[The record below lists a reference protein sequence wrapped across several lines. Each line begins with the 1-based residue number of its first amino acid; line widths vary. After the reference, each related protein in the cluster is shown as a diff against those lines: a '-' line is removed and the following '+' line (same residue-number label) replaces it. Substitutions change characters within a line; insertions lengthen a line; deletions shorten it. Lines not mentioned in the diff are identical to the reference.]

1 MAEPAT
7 TEPATTEPATTE
19 PATTE
24 PPEAEGG
31 EEARRAHSIASAVRE
46 GVLVWFALLGGI
58 GAWTIHLLLFVSIV
72 RYTCNAHGSVW
83 VMHLA
88 TVVTLA
94 ITAAAIALC
103 LRMMRSSEGDE
114 SADDEGGR
122 AQFIARLG
130 LLIGVINFALI
141 ALEEI
146 YVIVLNSRRC
156 G

>member
-1 MAEPAT
+1 MTDPTIAPT
-7 TEPATTEPATTE
+7 
-19 PATTE
+19 
-24 PPEAEGG
+24 G
-31 EEARRAHSIASAVRE
+31 EEARRSHSIASGIRE
-46 GVLVWFALLGGI
+46 AVLVWFALLGGI
-58 GAWTIHLLLFVSIV
+58 AAWTIHLLLFVSIV
-72 RYTCNAHGSVW
+72 RYTCNAPGYVW

-88 TVVTLA
+88 TLVTLG
-94 ITAAAIALC
+94 ITAAAILLC
-103 LRMMRSSEGDE
+103 LRMMRSSDGDE
-114 SADDEGGR
+114 SSDDEGGR

>member
-1 MAEPAT
+1 MSDTPLT
-7 TEPATTEPATTE
+7 TEPAVD
-19 PATTE
+19 
-24 PPEAEGG
+24 G

-46 GVLVWFALLGGI
+46 GVLVWYALLGGI
-58 GAWTIHLLLFVSIV
+58 AAWTIHLMLFVSIV
-72 RYTCNAHGSVW
+72 RYTCNAHGYVW

-88 TVVTLA
+88 TAVTLA
-94 ITAAAIALC
+94 MTAVAIALC

-114 SADDEGGR
+114 SCDDEGGR

-146 YVIVLNSRRC
+146 YIIVLNSRRC

>member
-1 MAEPAT
+1 MTNPPLTGPAGPSTPT
-7 TEPATTEPATTE
+7 TEPAA
-19 PATTE
+19 TE

-72 RYTCNAHGSVW
+72 RYTCNAHGYVW

>member
-1 MAEPAT
+1 MET
-7 TEPATTEPATTE
+7 TKADTA
-19 PATTE
+19 A
-24 PPEAEGG
+24 PPGEEALSG
-31 EEARRAHSIASAVRE
+31 EEARRSHSIASAVRE
-46 GVLVWFALLGGI
+46 AIVVWFALLGSI

-72 RYTCNAHGSVW
+72 QFTCNAHGYVW

-88 TVVTLA
+88 TAVTLA
-94 ITAAAIALC
+94 ITVAALALC
-103 LRMMRSSEGDE
+103 RRMLRSSDGDE
-114 SADDEGGR
+114 SSDDEGGR